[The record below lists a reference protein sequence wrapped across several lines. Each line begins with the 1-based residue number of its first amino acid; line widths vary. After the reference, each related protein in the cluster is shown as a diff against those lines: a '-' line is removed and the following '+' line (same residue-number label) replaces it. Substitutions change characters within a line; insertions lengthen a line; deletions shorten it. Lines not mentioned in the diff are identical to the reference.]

1 MSIKQEGFKMNH
13 EEAFYEWEQARYG
26 DDSPLSD
33 DDREVWIQGYK
44 EGMMALFE
52 GFIKRCTNE

>member
-1 MSIKQEGFKMNH
+1 MNH

>member
-1 MSIKQEGFKMNH
+1 MSMLREGFKMNH
-13 EEAFYEWEQARYG
+13 QEAFYAWEQERYG

-44 EGMMALFE
+44 AGMMALFE
-52 GFIKRCTNE
+52 GFIERCTND